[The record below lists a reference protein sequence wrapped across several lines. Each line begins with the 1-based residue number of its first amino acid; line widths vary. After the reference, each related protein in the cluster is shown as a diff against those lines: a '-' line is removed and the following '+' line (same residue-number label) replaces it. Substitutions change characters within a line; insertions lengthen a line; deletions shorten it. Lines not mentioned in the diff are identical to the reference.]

1 MEKPPPPGC
10 RSCTGGG
17 SICQSLTSNLSLAA
31 QRRRPIQRLNAQ
43 GSELTRRQPPRLRV
57 GEAPH
62 SLHRP
67 ASMQPPGVPFSEA
80 ACKRARPLDH
90 RNYPIDTARGPRG
103 APSPSNAPL
112 TRRSGPFVRAPPPA
126 PAARFQSAH
135 PPDPRPR
142 DLTSAALSCDHFY
155 CTHSALV
162 SCV

>member
-1 MEKPPPPGC
+1 MTVEKSPPPGC
-10 RSCTGGG
+10 RSCTRGG
-17 SICQSLTSNLSLAA
+17 SICQPLTSNLSLAA
-31 QRRRPIQRLNAQ
+31 QRRRPIQSLNAQ

-67 ASMQPPGVPFSEA
+67 ASMQPPGVPFSKA

-112 TRRSGPFVRAPPPA
+112 TRRSGALCARAAPSARRSLSERSPPLT
-126 PAARFQSAH
+126 
-135 PPDPRPR
+135 PDPGI
-142 DLTSAALSCDHFY
+142 
-155 CTHSALV
+155 
-162 SCV
+162 

>member
-90 RNYPIDTARGPRG
+90 RNYPIDTARGPPWGTEPIKRAPNEALG
-103 APSPSNAPL
+103 ALCARAAPRA
-112 TRRSGPFVRAPPPA
+112 RRSLSECSPP
-126 PAARFQSAH
+126 
-135 PPDPRPR
+135 
-142 DLTSAALSCDHFY
+142 
-155 CTHSALV
+155 
-162 SCV
+162 

>member
-1 MEKPPPPGC
+1 MPFFKRGWFGTVEKPPPPGG

-17 SICQSLTSNLSLAA
+17 SICQPLTSNLSLAA
-31 QRRRPIQRLNAQ
+31 QRRRPIQRLNAL

-90 RNYPIDTARGPRG
+90 RNYPIDTAQGPRG

-112 TRRSGPFVRAPPPA
+112 TRRSGGPLCARRPPRPPLAFRALTPLT
-126 PAARFQSAH
+126 
-135 PPDPRPR
+135 PDPGI
-142 DLTSAALSCDHFY
+142 
-155 CTHSALV
+155 
-162 SCV
+162 